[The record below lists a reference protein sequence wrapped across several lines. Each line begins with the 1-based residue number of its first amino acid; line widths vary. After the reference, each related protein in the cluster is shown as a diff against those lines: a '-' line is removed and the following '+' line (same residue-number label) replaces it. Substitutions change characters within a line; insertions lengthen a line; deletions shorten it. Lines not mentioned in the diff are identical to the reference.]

1 MGGRSRMG
9 LETLMS
15 GKHVYRRQPEQNAWW
30 QRWHAIKHQTHNGA
44 RAVLEAIRELRKD
57 WNAWKTK

>member
-1 MGGRSRMG
+1 MG
-9 LETLMS
+9 

-30 QRWHAIKHQTHNGA
+30 QRWHAIKHQAHNGS
-44 RAVLEAIRELRKD
+44 RAVLEAIRELRED